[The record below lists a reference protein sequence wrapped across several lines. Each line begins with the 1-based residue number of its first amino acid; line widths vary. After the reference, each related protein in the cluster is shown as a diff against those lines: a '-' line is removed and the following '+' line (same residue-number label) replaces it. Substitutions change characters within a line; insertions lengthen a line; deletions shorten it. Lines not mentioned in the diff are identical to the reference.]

1 MKTFVHSTKG
11 LLRFCSLAALGPV
24 CDRDKFNR
32 SHNLPERI
40 SLEQPLPQE
49 HLSCLKTYFWALIL
63 FIPDLLANLPSLPTD
78 GLNQAVQYPVFKEQT
93 KLIHY
98 SSSTWM
104 ERGKLKG
111 LTFPSLCLVY
121 SGSHEENCASLG
133 LNVFTKIC
141 WIGIAEG
148 GTYQAACYLQVI
160 LMPMS
165 EITDLGSSSIA

>member
-1 MKTFVHSTKG
+1 MKTFIHSTKG

-40 SLEQPLPQE
+40 SLQQPLPRE

-78 GLNQAVQYPVFKEQT
+78 GLNQAVQYPVFKKQT
-93 KLIHY
+93 KLIHH

-111 LTFPSLCLVY
+111 LTFLSLCLVY

-141 WIGIAEG
+141 WIGTAEG
-148 GTYQAACYLQVI
+148 GTKQAACCLQVI
-160 LMPMS
+160 LMLMS
-165 EITDLGSSSIA
+165 EITDLGSSSIV